1 MANNTAVI
9 QMVTKESLMVLSE
22 KLGFLK
28 RINRQYDSSFAKDG
42 AKIGDTLNIRVPG
55 HGIVRQG
62 RVMNLQDLNDKT
74 VPLQINNQFGVDLGM
89 TSADYALS
97 IDEIRS
103 RYIEPRMTD
112 LAAAIEGSVM
122 ANVIPG
128 IPGIVGDGGALDDFS
143 TVLQATERLNN
154 NLAPISPRTFMTTN
168 SAQRQ
173 AADAF
178 KTYFNSQKQVAD
190 QYEDGVMGR
199 MGGFDWY
206 SSSLMPTHTRGT
218 ANGAYTVNGAG
229 QTGTSL
235 IVAAGTGTLTVGDV
249 ITIAGVFDVQSQTKA
264 SLGYLKQ
271 FTVTAAFAGG
281 AGTVQISPAIVAT
294 GEYQNVSAAPANGAA
309 VTVFGTSGQV
319 WGENVAFARDAFVAA
334 FADLPL
340 PPKKDAARAN
350 FQGISLRTI
359 NDFDTVNDMFITRVD
374 VIFGSAVLRPELAIR
389 VPNNPTL

>member
-128 IPGIVGDGGALDDFS
+128 IPGVVGDGGALDDFA

-235 IVAAGTGTLTVGDV
+235 VVAAGTGTLTVGDV

-264 SLGYLKQ
+264 PLGYLKQ

>member
-9 QMVTKESLMVLSE
+9 QMVTKESLMVLAE

-28 RINRQYDSSFAKDG
+28 RINRQYDSSFAKNG

-55 HGIVRQG
+55 HGIVRNG

-74 VPLQINNQFGVDLGM
+74 VPLQINNQLGVDLGM

-97 IDEIRS
+97 IDEIRD

-128 IPGIVGDGGALDDFS
+128 IPGVVGDGGALDDYA

-178 KTYFNSQKQVAD
+178 KTYFNSQTQIAN

-218 ANGAYTVNGAG
+218 ANGSYLVNGAG
-229 QTGTSL
+229 QTGSSL
-235 IVAAGTGTLTVGDV
+235 IVDTGTGTLTVGDV

-264 SLGYLKQ
+264 PLGYLKQ
-271 FTVTAAFAGG
+271 FTVTAAFSGG
-281 AGTVQISPAIVAT
+281 GGTVSISPAIVTT
-294 GEYQNVSAAPANGAA
+294 GEYQNVSAAPADNAQ
-309 VTVFGTSGQV
+309 VSVFGTSGQT
-319 WGENVAFARDAFVAA
+319 WGENVAFARDAFVFAT
-334 FADLPL
+334 ADLPL
-340 PPKKDAARAN
+340 PPKKDAARAS